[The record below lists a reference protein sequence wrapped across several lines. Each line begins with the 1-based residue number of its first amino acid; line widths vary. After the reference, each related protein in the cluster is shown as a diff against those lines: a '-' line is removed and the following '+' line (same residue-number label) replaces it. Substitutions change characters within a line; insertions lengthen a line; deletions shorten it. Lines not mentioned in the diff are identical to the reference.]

1 MTAYSVEETET
12 FRDRWLRCAADLDNL
27 QKRTARDIEREI
39 HRAHQSTLLEFLD
52 VIDSLERALAL
63 SGAKDEEN
71 PWYQGM
77 KAIHE
82 QMLDTLR
89 RQGARPFESLG
100 ERFDPHRHDAVSC
113 IENDELEEGTIVEV
127 MKTGYEM
134 SDGRLL
140 RVAEVVTIHRSHNDG

>member
-1 MTAYSVEETET
+1 MTVYSVEETET

-27 QKRTARDIEREI
+27 RKRTARDIERET

-52 VIDSLERALAL
+52 VIDSLERALTL
-63 SGAKDEEN
+63 SGVKDEEN
-71 PWYQGM
+71 TCYLGM
-77 KAIHE
+77 KAIHK

-113 IENDELEEGTIVEV
+113 VKNDELEEGTIVQV

-140 RVAEVVTIHRSHNDG
+140 RVAEVVTTHRSPNDG

>member
-77 KAIHE
+77 KAIHRT
-82 QMLDTLR
+82 QR
-89 RQGARPFESLG
+89 GKG
-100 ERFDPHRHDAVSC
+100 
-113 IENDELEEGTIVEV
+113 
-127 MKTGYEM
+127 
-134 SDGRLL
+134 
-140 RVAEVVTIHRSHNDG
+140 